1 MARNVMVMGCG
12 RIGAMVAKAL
22 ADAGDRVTVID
33 VDPEKFRWLRS
44 TPSIQAVVAD
54 GSSMEELRS
63 AGIEGMDLFVALS
76 ARDPVNALAAQ
87 AAKVTFGVKSV
98 VCRMNDP
105 TRQAI
110 YQKLGLPTVSAAQI
124 TADLVLEAIGR

>member
-1 MARNVMVMGCG
+1 MARRVMVMGCG

-22 ADAGDRVTVID
+22 DERGDRVTVID
-33 VDPEKFRWLRS
+33 VDPEKFRWLRA

-54 GSSMEELRS
+54 GASTEELRG
-63 AGIEGMDLFVALS
+63 AGIEEMDLFVALA
-76 ARDPVNALAAQ
+76 ARDTVNALAAQ
-87 AAKVTFGVKSV
+87 AAQVTFGVKTV

-105 TRQAI
+105 ARREI

-124 TADLVLEAIGR
+124 TADLVLNAIGE